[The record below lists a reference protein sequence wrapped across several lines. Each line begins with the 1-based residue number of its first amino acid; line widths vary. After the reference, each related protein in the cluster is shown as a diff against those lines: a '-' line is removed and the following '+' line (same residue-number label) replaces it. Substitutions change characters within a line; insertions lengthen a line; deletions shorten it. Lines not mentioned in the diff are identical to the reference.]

1 MNRARWIL
9 SAATLLVFWLI
20 GAFIFVP
27 RMQRDL
33 EAAAQNTLSQ
43 QATLAKRLGGL
54 RLVFDGQQAHLSGSV
69 RTIQDRLIIEAAVQD
84 LVRAPTPLTGGLGM
98 RLNPVS
104 NVLNEIEIAPYPP
117 GWMLLAA
124 AGTRARLLGTA
135 ASEYEA
141 RDLAR
146 SVQESWSSKGGMVE
160 GSPGTDADTH
170 DEAANVSATLRGVP
184 SPQPAAQA
192 HLARIGQPWRELSL
206 AKTDDALLAEAS
218 ALGVSESEWRQHLL
232 PALRELRGTLKQQ
245 RLAEAESIR
254 LAGLPPGHLFIAAH
268 DQQVI
273 LRGEVGSTSMK
284 RAILD
289 EALSVFAPR
298 RVHDEIR
305 VSPQR
310 RPSGEF
316 GPITTALLP
325 SEKGKNSRS
334 LFLGLGG
341 DAWKPVDW
349 QIAAAEQSW
358 KKELPAG
365 LNPALLQND
374 SATLS
379 GWLQDAGTHPTAPSL
394 QPEPAVLTLVLFG
407 SKAILA
413 GQIAE
418 ESVRAQLIAAARQ
431 AYGPRILLLSDGV
444 RVRGNCQPAS
454 NIFHTLKSLPPAPA
468 AGSAGILAIAT
479 PGNNWKVIPVT
490 PQLIEAGGLAKS
502 PQFPADIPAGIVE
515 ELAAEGIEQL
525 RLHLSNQ
532 SSTLHPQLPAR

>member
-1 MNRARWIL
+1 MTRARWTL

-20 GAFIFVP
+20 GAFVFVP

-33 EAAAQNTLSQ
+33 EAAAQNTLAQ
-43 QATLAKRLGGL
+43 QSTLVKRLG
-54 RLVFDGQQAHLSGSV
+54 RLQLGFDGQQAHLSGSV

-84 LVRAPTPLTGGLGM
+84 LVRAPTPLTGSLGM
-98 RLNPVS
+98 HLNPVS
-104 NVLNEIEIAPYPP
+104 AVVNEIEVDPYPP

-124 AGTRARLLGTA
+124 TGTRARLLGTA
-135 ASEYEA
+135 ASEHEA
-141 RDLAR
+141 RDLSR
-146 SVQESWSSKGGMVE
+146 SVQESWSARGGMAE
-160 GSPGTDADTH
+160 GTPGTDADSH

-184 SPQPAAQA
+184 PPQPTAQA
-192 HLARIGQPWRELSL
+192 HLARIGQPWKELSL
-206 AKTDDALLAEAS
+206 DRTDDTLFAEAR
-218 ALGVSESEWRQHLL
+218 ALGVSESEWQQHLL

-245 RLAEAESIR
+245 RLAEAESMR
-254 LAGLPPGHLFIAAH
+254 LAGLPPGHLFIATR

-273 LRGEVGSTSMK
+273 LRGEVGSTTMK

-289 EALSVFAPR
+289 EALAVFAPR

-305 VSPQR
+305 VSSLR
-310 RPSGEF
+310 RPTGDF

-325 SEKGKNSRS
+325 TRKEPNARAF
-334 LFLGLGG
+334 FLGLGG

-358 KKELPAG
+358 KQELPAG
-365 LNPALLQND
+365 LDPALLKND

-379 GWLQDAGTHPTAPSL
+379 GWLQDEGTHTVAPTIR
-394 QPEPAVLTLVLFG
+394 PEPAVITLVLFG

-431 AYGPRILLLSDGV
+431 AYGPRILVLSDGV
-444 RVRGNCQPAS
+444 RVRGNCQPTS

-468 AGSAGILAIAT
+468 AGSGGIIAIT
-479 PGNNWKVIPVT
+479 KPGDTWTLIPIT
-490 PQLIEAGGLAKS
+490 RELIEAGGLVKS
-502 PQFPADIPAGIVE
+502 PQFPADIPASLVE

-525 RLHLSNQ
+525 RLHLSN
-532 SSTLHPQLPAR
+532 SPSTLNSPFPAR